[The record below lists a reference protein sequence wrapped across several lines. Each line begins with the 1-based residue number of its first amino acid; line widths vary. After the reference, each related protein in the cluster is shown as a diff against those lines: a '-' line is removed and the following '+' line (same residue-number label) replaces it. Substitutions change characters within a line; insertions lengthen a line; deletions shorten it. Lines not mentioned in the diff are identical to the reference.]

1 MRTKEEDLGQN
12 AHKNPRTAAREL
24 LWLLRPSTCSLAYAL
39 FLASNASIIWGGS
52 FPFLPLEFQT
62 KDITTSFFFFQAL
75 AFSGC
80 LALSLGGLLVRKPGE
95 SLNRLFTT
103 VISAVPYFFGWV
115 FLIAAMYLEDYQNAC
130 TVAGGALIGAGA
142 AGYMLAWVRLFATKS
157 RRDSATI
164 STQGMLYTPF
174 VYWALTLCP
183 QAITAFM
190 MPLIFMPL
198 FTLSL
203 MLETRDADFSASFFQ
218 QTPSA
223 QPDKYKRAA
232 ADYWRLALCI
242 ATFGFACGVMRSLV
256 LNEASAGSAVNNM
269 SMAGALVSAILL
281 FWFWNYR
288 TARFNVA
295 AFYRL
300 IFPVLVIGFF
310 LLPFTEAVLPAS
322 YPIFFAGF
330 LYAVYT
336 AAFSLVLI
344 QCNQAAHARDIH
356 PVFLFCVLGGITYL
370 MHDFGF
376 ITGQFAEHLLI
387 PGAGTFA
394 SVALITIALMS
405 LMYYV
410 GQGGWRAAMS
420 PNRMQVEHIELIMSA
435 HSPET
440 RKRASAGTVGGQQP
454 SIVDKTSK
462 ACRVVAER
470 YALSDR
476 EAEVMELIARG
487 HTVNRIAEELLIS
500 ANTVRTHSKRLYAKL
515 DIHKKQELRDL
526 VDSFTP
532 RQ

>member
-1 MRTKEEDLGQN
+1 MGGAKRK
-12 AHKNPRTAAREL
+12 AREMSNEGAKTAGKKALAL
-24 LWLLRPSTCSLAYAL
+24 LCPSTCSLAYAL

-62 KDITTSFFFFQAL
+62 KGVTTSFFFFQAL

-80 LALSLGGLLVRKPGE
+80 LALCLGGLLIRKPGE
-95 SLNRLFTT
+95 TLNRLFTT

-130 TVAGGALIGAGA
+130 IIAGGALIGAGA
-142 AGYMLAWVRLFATKS
+142 AGYMLAWVRLFATKT
-157 RRDSATI
+157 RRDSAAI

-174 VYWALTLCP
+174 IYWALTICP

-203 MLETRDADFSASFFQ
+203 MLETRDADFSAGFFQ
-218 QTPSA
+218 QVPSA
-223 QPDKYKRAA
+223 QPDKYKRAV

-256 LNEASAGSAVNNM
+256 LNDASAGSAVNNM
-269 SMAGALVSAILL
+269 SMAGALVSAVLL

-295 AFYRL
+295 AFYRI
-300 IFPVLVIGFF
+300 IFPVLVVGFF
-310 LLPFTEAVLPAS
+310 FLPFTGAILPAG
-322 YPIFFAGF
+322 YPVFFAGF

-356 PVFLFCVLGGITYL
+356 PVFLFCLLGGITYL

-387 PGAGTFA
+387 PGAQTFA
-394 SVALITIALMS
+394 SVALTTVALMS

-410 GQGGWRAAMS
+410 GQGGWKAAVS

-440 RKRASAGTVGGQQP
+440 RKRASAGSAAGKQAE
-454 SIVDKTSK
+454 ILDRTSK
-462 ACRVVAER
+462 ACRAVAER
-470 YALSDR
+470 YALSER
-476 EAEVMELIARG
+476 EAEVMELIVRG

-500 ANTVRTHSKRLYAKL
+500 ANTVRTHSKRLYTKL

-526 VDSFTP
+526 VDSFAP
-532 RQ
+532 GQ